1 MVRFH
6 YGGEFLTVGGHLQ
19 YFGGSTGMSAID
31 VDKLSLTEIEGHLAY
46 HMAMDGR
53 VQLHW
58 LYPGMGLGEGLRLLH
73 DDNACCEIPKHIGD
87 GGVADIYVEVP
98 AVQYA
103 KDSDWELEFS
113 EADDEQEE
121 IYVDVPSSMPTNVE
135 TTPEKQRDKDLFSF
149 RQFYKSP
156 SKCPAEKGK
165 EHASKLEGDSSES
178 SDVDW
183 VPKDLDSSGDD
194 DETQQLRQF
203 AKQIKKDIK
212 CKKTGGGLEAEVD
225 NLEDDGSPYFN
236 SSDEY
241 SYEEGSDGETIRWR
255 STENRYDSK
264 AHVPMFALGM
274 AFRSS
279 RQFKKA
285 LVRYGLT
292 THRHLLFPKDEKNK
306 VRAICSWKGC
316 KWLIYGSKTSRSEW
330 FKVVTFVDE
339 HCCPPRRDNKL
350 VTSRRI
356 ADKYKDQ
363 IRDNPTWKVDL
374 IRQAV
379 LNDFLCDVS
388 LSKCKRAKALVLQ
401 EALDSTKGEYSRVY
415 DYQMELLRSNP
426 SSTVV
431 VMLNPDIIQKQVF
444 QRFYVCFDACKKGF
458 STGYRRVIG
467 LDGCFFKGATNGE
480 LLCAIGKDANNQMYP
495 IAWAYVEL
503 ETHDSWYWFIG
514 LLQKDLNINNG
525 GEGWVLISDQQKVTA
540 YS

>member
-1 MVRFH
+1 MDPIESLMVRFH

-31 VDKLSLTEIEGHLAY
+31 VDKLSLPEIEGHLAD
-46 HMAMDGR
+46 HMATDGR

-316 KWLIYGSKTSRSEW
+316 KWLIYGSKTSRSE
-330 FKVVTFVDE
+330 
-339 HCCPPRRDNKL
+339 
-350 VTSRRI
+350 
-356 ADKYKDQ
+356 
-363 IRDNPTWKVDL
+363 
-374 IRQAV
+374 
-379 LNDFLCDVS
+379 
-388 LSKCKRAKALVLQ
+388 
-401 EALDSTKGEYSRVY
+401 
-415 DYQMELLRSNP
+415 
-426 SSTVV
+426 
-431 VMLNPDIIQKQVF
+431 
-444 QRFYVCFDACKKGF
+444 
-458 STGYRRVIG
+458 
-467 LDGCFFKGATNGE
+467 
-480 LLCAIGKDANNQMYP
+480 
-495 IAWAYVEL
+495 
-503 ETHDSWYWFIG
+503 
-514 LLQKDLNINNG
+514 
-525 GEGWVLISDQQKVTA
+525 
-540 YS
+540 